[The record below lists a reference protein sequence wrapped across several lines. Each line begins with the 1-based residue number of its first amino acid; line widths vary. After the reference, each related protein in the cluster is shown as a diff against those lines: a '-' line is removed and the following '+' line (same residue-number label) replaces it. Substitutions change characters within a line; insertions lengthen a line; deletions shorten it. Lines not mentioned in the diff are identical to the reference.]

1 MAKKKP
7 EEKSPEDEIEDI
19 VGEGVTASLSKKE
32 WKDKSVAGV
41 DLKDDDLI
49 SISCNSI
56 KLDLALKRPFV
67 EGSVVEIFGDN
78 STGKTTL
85 ALEVASNAMLLGKHV
100 YFFDL
105 ERKLREAQL
114 IMIKNFNRERFTVVY
129 PDTGEEA
136 VDMMHD
142 CILSTPG
149 CVIIL
154 DSVSGL
160 LPEVENAED
169 ASKQTMG
176 VVARLCHKLIRKVT
190 GIAARNKC
198 LLIFL
203 NHKTASM
210 QAYGPSDTV
219 HGGKAIVNRA
229 AQRIE
234 MTRNMSGLI
243 KEGGDGEQV
252 IGQMV
257 RCRTIKNNVN
267 RPFITVEVPIIYG
280 KGIDSTLDM
289 LQLARDM
296 GIIPYSKGWFTI
308 KVGEEEKRI
317 RESVLYQMI
326 LTTEDLR
333 QSITAQAKAMM
344 GYV

>member
-1 MAKKKP
+1 MAKKTP
-7 EEKSPEDEIEDI
+7 EEEVEDI
-19 VGEGVTASLSKKE
+19 VGASAIEALKKKE
-32 WKDKSVAGV
+32 WKGKIISG
-41 DLKDDDLI
+41 LELRDDDLM
-49 SISCNSI
+49 SISTNSI

-67 EGSVVEIFGDN
+67 EGSIVEIYGDN

-85 ALEVASNAMLLGKHV
+85 ALEVASNAMAAGKHV
-100 YFFDL
+100 FFIDL

-114 IMIKNFNRERFTVVY
+114 VMIKNFNREKFSILY
-129 PDTGEEA
+129 PDTGEETI
-136 VDMMHD
+136 DMMHE
-142 CILSTPG
+142 CIVSTPG

-160 LPEVENAED
+160 LPEVEDAEG
-169 ASKQTMG
+169 AAKQTMG

-190 GIAARNKC
+190 GIASRNKC

-203 NHKTASM
+203 NHKTSSM

-234 MTRNMSGLI
+234 MTRTMSGLI
-243 KEGGDGEQV
+243 KNGQDEV

-257 RCRTIKNNVN
+257 KCKTIKNNVN
-267 RPFITVEVPIIYG
+267 RPFITVEIPIIYG
-280 KGIDSTLDM
+280 KGIDSTLDL

-296 GIIPYSKGWFTI
+296 GIIPYNKGWFTI
-308 KVGEEEKRI
+308 KIGNEERRI
-317 RESVLYQMI
+317 RESQLYEM
-326 LTTEDLR
+326 LATDKELVDKVVK
-333 QSITAQAKAMM
+333 QAKAMM
-344 GYV
+344 GHE

>member
-1 MAKKKP
+1 LREEVMAKTP
-7 EEKSPEDEIEDI
+7 EEEVEDI
-19 VGEGVTASLSKKE
+19 VGGAAAALGKKE
-32 WKDKSVAGV
+32 WKDKIISGAE
-41 DLKDDDLI
+41 LRDDDLL
-49 SISCNSI
+49 SISTNSV

-67 EGSVVEIFGDN
+67 EGSVVEIYGDN

-85 ALEVASNAMLLGKHV
+85 ALEVASNAMLMGKQV
-100 YFFDL
+100 YFIDL

-114 IMIKNFNRERFTVVY
+114 IMIKNFNREKFAVLY
-129 PDTGEEA
+129 PDTGEETI
-136 VDMMHD
+136 DMMHEL
-142 CILSTPG
+142 ILSTPG

-160 LPEVENAED
+160 LPEVEDAED

-243 KEGGDGEQV
+243 KKADGDEV
-252 IGQMV
+252 LGQMV
-257 RCRTIKNNVN
+257 RCKVIKNNVN
-267 RPFITVEVPIIYG
+267 RPFISVEIPIIYG

-296 GIIPYSKGWFTI
+296 GIVPYNKGWYTVQI
-308 KVGEEEKRI
+308 DNEEKRI
-317 RESVLYQMI
+317 RESQLYEM
-326 LTTEDLR
+326 
-333 QSITAQAKAMM
+333 ITASDELRGNIVKQAKVMM
-344 GYV
+344 GYEA

>member
-1 MAKKKP
+1 MAKKKTP
-7 EEKSPEDEIEDI
+7 EEEVEEI
-19 VGEGVTASLSKKE
+19 VGAEAASALSKKE
-32 WKDKSVAGV
+32 WKDKILSGT

-67 EGSVVEIFGDN
+67 EGSVVEIYGEN
-78 STGKTTL
+78 SCGKTTL

-114 IMIKNFNRERFTVVY
+114 IMIKNFNREKFTVVY

-136 VDMMHD
+136 VDMMHE

-149 CVIIL
+149 CVIVL

-243 KEGGDGEQV
+243 KNGESDEV

-267 RPFITVEVPIIYG
+267 RPFITVEIPIIYG

-289 LQLARDM
+289 LQMARDM
-296 GIIPYSKGWFTI
+296 GIVPYNKGWFTLKI
-308 KVGEEEKRI
+308 GEEEKRI
-317 RESVLYQMI
+317 RESALYEMI
-326 LTTEDLR
+326 ATTEEMR
-333 QSITAQAKAMM
+333 KNIVTQAKAMM
-344 GYV
+344 GYE

>member
-1 MAKKKP
+1 MAKKNKD
-7 EEKSPEDEIEDI
+7 KSPEDEVEEIL
-19 VGEGVTASLSKKE
+19 GEGVSASLGKKE
-32 WKDKSVAGV
+32 WKEKSISGV
-41 DLKDDDLI
+41 ELRDDDLI

-100 YFFDL
+100 FFFDL

-149 CVIIL
+149 CVIVL

-210 QAYGPSDTV
+210 QAYGPADTV

-243 KEGGDGEQV
+243 KEGEGEQV

-257 RCRTIKNNVN
+257 RCKTIKNNVN
-267 RPFITVEVPIIYG
+267 RPFITVEIPIIYG

-296 GIIPYSKGWFTI
+296 GIIPYNKGWYTI
-308 KVGEEEKRI
+308 KVDGEDKNI
-317 RESVLYQMI
+317 RESQLYQMI
-326 LTTEDLR
+326 SSTEEMR
-333 QSITAQAKAMM
+333 TNIVTQAKAMM
-344 GYV
+344 GY